1 VIRLSELVSA
11 LTPSQYA
18 ELSLVLFLL
27 VFAGVLFRHGGKRRA
42 AEHASCA
49 QLPLAEDASPRDA
62 TRPLWIDA
70 APEIAAPVGGSR

>member
-27 VFAGVLFRHGGKRRA
+27 VFVGVLVRHGGKRRA
-42 AEHASCA
+42 VEHAACA
-49 QLPLAEDASPRDA
+49 QMPLAHDDGASR
-62 TRPLWIDA
+62 
-70 APEIAAPVGGSR
+70 